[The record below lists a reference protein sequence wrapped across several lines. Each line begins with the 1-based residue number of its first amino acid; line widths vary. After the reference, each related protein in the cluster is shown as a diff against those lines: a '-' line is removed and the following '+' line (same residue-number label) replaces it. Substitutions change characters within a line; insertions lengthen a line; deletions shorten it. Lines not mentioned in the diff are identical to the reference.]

1 MPKKVAVGVVISD
14 KMQKTR
20 RVEIPR
26 LVKHPVY
33 GKYIRQRTIYHVHD
47 EEEASAMGDTV
58 EIIEAQPRSKLN
70 RWDLIR
76 VVKKNS
82 ETDLA
87 ALRAAQ
93 DVAEAEQEVIGAPD
107 TRASEPTA
115 EAESTQ
121 EDPALQAE
129 PSSEAAEESP
139 SEKEETQTTDDDQG
153 EAEAK

>member
-33 GKYIRQRTIYHVHD
+33 GKYIRQRSICHVHD
-47 EEEASAMGDTV
+47 EEEASVMGDTV
-58 EIIEAQPRSKLN
+58 EIIEAQPRSKMK

-82 ETDLA
+82 ETDIA
-87 ALRAAQ
+87 ALRAARE
-93 DVAEAEQEVIGAPD
+93 VAEAEQEVIGTPD
-107 TRASEPTA
+107 TGSSEPTA
-115 EAESTQ
+115 EGDVEQ
-121 EDPALQAE
+121 EDPSLQAE
-129 PSSEAAEESP
+129 PSSEAVEESP
-139 SEKEETQTTDDDQG
+139 SEEEEAQTTDPDQG
-153 EAEAK
+153 EAEVE

>member
-33 GKYIRQRTIYHVHD
+33 GKYIRQRSICHVHD
-47 EEEASAMGDTV
+47 EEEASVMGDTV
-58 EIIEAQPRSKLN
+58 EIIEAPPRSKMK
-70 RWDLIR
+70 RWDLVR

-82 ETDLA
+82 ETDIA
-87 ALRAAQ
+87 ALRAARE
-93 DVAEAEQEVIGAPD
+93 VAEAEQEVIGTPD
-107 TRASEPTA
+107 TGSSEPTA
-115 EAESTQ
+115 GADVEQ
-121 EDPALQAE
+121 EDSSLQAE

-139 SEKEETQTTDDDQG
+139 SGKRKRRQPIRNRVRQ
-153 EAEAK
+153 K

>member
-58 EIIEAQPRSKLN
+58 EIIEAQPRSKMK

-82 ETDLA
+82 ETDIA
-87 ALRAAQ
+87 ALRAARE
-93 DVAEAEQEVIGAPD
+93 VAEAEQEVIGTPD
-107 TRASEPTA
+107 SGASKPAAKA
-115 EAESTQ
+115 EAEQ
-121 EDPALQAE
+121 EDPSLQAE

-139 SEKEETQTTDDDQG
+139 SEEEGTQTTDDKQG
-153 EAEAK
+153 EAEAE

>member
-33 GKYIRQRTIYHVHD
+33 GKYIRQRSICHVHD
-47 EEEASAMGDTV
+47 EEEASVMGDTV
-58 EIIEAQPRSKLN
+58 EIIEAQPRSKMK

-82 ETDLA
+82 ETDIA
-87 ALRAAQ
+87 ALRAARE
-93 DVAEAEQEVIGAPD
+93 VAEAEQEVIGTPD
-107 TRASEPTA
+107 TGSSEPTA
-115 EAESTQ
+115 EGDVEQ

-129 PSSEAAEESP
+129 PSSEAVEESP
-139 SEKEETQTTDDDQG
+139 SEEEETQTTDPDQG
-153 EAEAK
+153 EAEVE

>member
-33 GKYIRQRTIYHVHD
+33 GKYLRQRTIYPVHD

-58 EIIEAQPRSKLN
+58 EIIEAQPRSKLK

-93 DVAEAEQEVIGAPD
+93 EVAEAEQEVIGAPD
-107 TRASEPTA
+107 TRASEPA
-115 EAESTQ
+115 REAGTEQ

-139 SEKEETQTTDDDQG
+139 SEKEETQSTDDDQG
-153 EAEAK
+153 EAEAE